1 MLWLTRILITL
12 RHPLWS
18 SDLWH
23 EQYLSPQ
30 VLPSEKALQL
40 LQGGKVG
47 PGDFSAAD
55 SASRKLLQSLMEK
68 RAEDKKATPSSSFYG
83 RTHS

>member
-1 MLWLTRILITL
+1 MSQALL
-12 RHPLWS
+12 
-18 SDLWH
+18 
-23 EQYLSPQ
+23 PQ

-40 LQGGKVG
+40 LREGKVG

-68 RAEDKKATPSSSFYG
+68 RAEDKKATPSSTFYG
-83 RTHS
+83 ETHS

>member
-1 MLWLTRILITL
+1 M
-12 RHPLWS
+12 
-18 SDLWH
+18 H
-23 EQYLSPQ
+23 ERKRMPQ

-40 LQGGKVG
+40 LREGKVG

-68 RAEDKKATPSSSFYG
+68 RAEDKKATPSQSFYG
-83 RTHS
+83 RALW